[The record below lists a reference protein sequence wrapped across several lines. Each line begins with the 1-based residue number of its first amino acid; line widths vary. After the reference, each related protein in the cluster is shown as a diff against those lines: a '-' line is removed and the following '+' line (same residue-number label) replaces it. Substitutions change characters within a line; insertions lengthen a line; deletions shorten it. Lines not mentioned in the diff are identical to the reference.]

1 MNELIVYIVANT
13 YGGFHM
19 PELNT
24 RKNHIS
30 TEEVLRTEIIVNY
43 ALIDILIAKQV
54 ISEEE
59 LVNSIQKIRQEQ
71 MELLND
77 SNKIVSLQR

>member
-1 MNELIVYIVANT
+1 MAELT
-13 YGGFHM
+13 
-19 PELNT
+19 T
-24 RKNHIS
+24 QKNLIS
-30 TEEVLRTEIIVNY
+30 ADEVLRTEIIVNQ